1 MKKIFIGLCLAGGM
15 LFSQAYAQIFLNV
28 PDAEHENSAYFQ
40 VGKMNANKGVAMP
53 IVSLTSLTDYSP
65 IVQTPKP
72 GLLVYNN
79 TISETLE
86 QGYYYWSTINTPHW
100 EKIGGVENK
109 FTIIQNVDPN
119 ILGYSPT
126 GIGSNAPATFS
137 VGSSTASKTTC
148 SKWEL
153 NAGGNG
159 HVYCGYKVSDASGK
173 DFGTVFNAL
182 KNLNGYIVT
191 ITSAPEWDF
200 IKTNILNYSGNT
212 LTTAAWIGYTSVKTP
227 GNSERYR
234 WITNETWRSNWGNSA
249 SVQSF
254 FAANN
259 PGNAANGQCNMI
271 SGAANNANREWYS
284 SACSST
290 ALSGANISSIIVEFN
305 Q

>member
-1 MKKIFIGLCLAGGM
+1 MKKILMSFALIGSVV
-15 LFSQAYAQIFLNV
+15 FSVADAQIFVNV
-28 PDAEHENSAYFQ
+28 PNTEQEISAYFQ
-40 VGKMNANKGVAMP
+40 VGKMNANKGVGMP
-53 IVSLTSLTDYSP
+53 IVSLNSLTDYNP

-72 GLLVYNN
+72 GLLVYN
-79 TISETLE
+79 TRISETLE
-86 QGYYYWSTINTPHW
+86 QGYYYWSATGTPHW

-126 GIGSNAPATFS
+126 GTGANAPTTIT
-137 VGSSTASKTTC
+137 VGSSTATKATC
-148 SKWEL
+148 VKWEL

-159 HVYCGYKVSDASGK
+159 HVYCGYKMSDNSGK

-182 KNLNGYIVT
+182 KSLNGYIVT
-191 ITSAPEWDF
+191 ITAAPEWDF
-200 IKTNILNYSGNT
+200 VKTNILNNSTNALNT
-212 LTTAAWIGYTSVKTP
+212 PAWIGYTSVKTP

-234 WITNETWRSNWGNSA
+234 WITNETWRSNWGNNA

-259 PGNAANGQCNMI
+259 PVAAANGQCNMI
-271 SGAANNANREWYS
+271 AGSSYNANREWYS
-284 SACSST
+284 SACNGT
-290 ALSGANISSIIVEFN
+290 ALSGANVSSIIVEFN